1 MSNTINIKT
10 TENNRINIPVPNTIY
25 VSNIIVDYKTYH
37 QDGIK
42 YVDTKITVYPGL
54 PVDTSNLMHPVI
66 QYIPL
71 SYIGL

>member
-25 VSNIIVDYKTYH
+25 VSNIIVNYKTYH

-42 YVDTKITVYPGL
+42 CVDTKL
-54 PVDTSNLMHPVI
+54 
-66 QYIPL
+66 
-71 SYIGL
+71 YIGL